1 MILSPLSRTFT
12 FAFQE
17 NIHLEPQLLPDC
29 DSIGALLKR
38 TCALCTWQ
46 HSQIAGCFHSRKKVN
61 IMTAFSFFYYFLKIP
76 LWTFFKVGKP
86 NTLTFGDWCARY
98 IVKALVNF
106 HQIFPL
112 ELALKW
118 LCSERES
125 KSESIQK
132 STSLV
137 TFQRATVFGQRS
149 WTKSESFWVGASL
162 FWASLSQLTTMAF

>member
-1 MILSPLSRTFT
+1 MTTAPITIDPPFLLLNSAAMIQLILLHLGWLHFSTKYSFWAALSRWWRRRIVILSPLSRTFT

-29 DSIGALLKR
+29 DSISTLLKR

-112 ELALKW
+112 ELALRW
-118 LCSERES
+118 LC
-125 KSESIQK
+125 
-132 STSLV
+132 
-137 TFQRATVFGQRS
+137 
-149 WTKSESFWVGASL
+149 
-162 FWASLSQLTTMAF
+162 